1 MEVNECIILVEDN
14 LFKPRISISLDT
26 EEVVL
31 YVNKNDL
38 DRKDLLIK
46 NIFKKLEECY
56 KWYLKLWK
64 WVVKKYTNNL
74 W

>member
-56 KWYLKLWK
+56 K
-64 WVVKKYTNNL
+64 
-74 W
+74 